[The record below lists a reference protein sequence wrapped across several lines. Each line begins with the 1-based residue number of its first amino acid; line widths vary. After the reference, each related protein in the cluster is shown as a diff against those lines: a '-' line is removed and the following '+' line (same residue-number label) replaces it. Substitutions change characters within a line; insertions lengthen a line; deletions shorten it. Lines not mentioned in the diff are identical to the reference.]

1 MALPVNGGRGHKC
14 RADRHPPLRPWRPL
28 PDSAFAARDIAEKS
42 LPPADIA
49 PTGKAELLKIVGKR
63 DDTQI
68 TPTTWTFY
76 FFDKSAAGHAR
87 IVTVSDGKVMKS
99 GEDLV
104 DFASP
109 YSDAAV
115 LPEDK
120 IAEGFHAT
128 FCKSPKALIPGVTV
142 TSSEFTLMQQK
153 NSVPMWR
160 VTLWTQ
166 NTKGEE
172 HKLGDVTF

>member
-1 MALPVNGGRGHKC
+1 MPAMPIPAL
-14 RADRHPPLRPWRPL
+14 AAI

-42 LPPADIA
+42 LDAGIVA
-49 PTGKAELLKIVGKR
+49 PTGHAELLKIIGKR
-63 DDTQI
+63 DDTQL

-87 IVTVSDGKVMKS
+87 IVTVNGGKTVKS

-109 YSDAAV
+109 YSDSAV

-120 IAEGFHAT
+120 IEKDSTDALQIAQ
-128 FCKSPKALIPGVTV
+128 ALIPGVAV

-153 NSVPMWR
+153 NSVPMWK
-160 VTLWTQ
+160 VTLWTR
-166 NTKGEE
+166 NPDGEE
-172 HKLGDVTF
+172 HKLGDVIFLAEDGTLISKNLKP